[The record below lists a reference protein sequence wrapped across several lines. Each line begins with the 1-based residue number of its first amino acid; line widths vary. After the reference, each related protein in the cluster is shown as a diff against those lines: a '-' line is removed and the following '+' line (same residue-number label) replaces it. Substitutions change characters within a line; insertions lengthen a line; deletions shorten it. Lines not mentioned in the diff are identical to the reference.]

1 MKSFSSATGR
11 RLQQG
16 AVVLALAAA
25 ALSSALADEA
35 AIRKNLAERMPGLP
49 KIDEVSKTPIAG
61 LYEVRIGT
69 DILYTDELANHIIEG
84 SLYDT
89 RTHTDLTK
97 ARVDKLT
104 AIDFA
109 QLPLKDAIVLKQGS
123 GSRKLVVFADPNCG
137 YCKRLEKDLVNVKD
151 VTIYTFVIPILGAD
165 SAVKA
170 RDIWCAKDNGKVWR
184 TWMTTG
190 AVPPKSMDPKCD
202 TSALDRNLAMSRK
215 YKVNGT
221 PALVFENGTRVPGA
235 IGVDQIEKQLASGQK
250 S

>member
-1 MKSFSSATGR
+1 MKPLSSTTGR

-16 AVVLALAAA
+16 AVVLALAGA

-69 DILYTDELANHIIEG
+69 DILYTDEVGNHIIEG

-109 QLPLKDAIVLKQGS
+109 QLPLKDAIVLKQGN
-123 GSRKLVVFADPNCG
+123 GSRKMAVFADPNCG

-184 TWMTTG
+184 TWMTAGT
-190 AVPPKSMDPKCD
+190 VPPKSMDPKCD

-215 YKVNGT
+215 FKVNGT

-235 IGVDQIEKQLASGQK
+235 IGGDQIEKQLASGQK